1 MQTSRIVVG
10 LKDRSL
16 LNDTGIS
23 CVQRPRSL
31 LPMALFWSRSPRCP
45 RRFSFAACQN
55 VREINGYS
63 PVRALHRGRGYF
75 PGKLPEFWRKHVDSS
90 SQVTHSTARL
100 RGRYLLKVRRL
111 ASRGAVYR
119 PFLRL
124 GAWSRCMS
132 KNSHTCD
139 FVCYRDR
146 GRLRYLRFSLSARR
160 SLTYRQH
167 RRPTSF
173 MKIRATSKY
182 F

>member
-1 MQTSRIVVG
+1 VRAPARNHPKQTPPTSLTAVSARGRADQRHSADSARRIMQTSRIVVG

-55 VREINGYS
+55 VGEINGYS

-100 RGRYLLKVRRL
+100 RGI
-111 ASRGAVYR
+111 
-119 PFLRL
+119 
-124 GAWSRCMS
+124 C
-132 KNSHTCD
+132 
-139 FVCYRDR
+139 
-146 GRLRYLRFSLSARR
+146 
-160 SLTYRQH
+160 
-167 RRPTSF
+167 
-173 MKIRATSKY
+173 
-182 F
+182 

>member
-1 MQTSRIVVG
+1 MRAPAPNHPKQTPPTSLTAVSAHGRTDQSQCADSARRIMQTSRIVVG

-100 RGRYLLKVRRL
+100 RGI
-111 ASRGAVYR
+111 
-119 PFLRL
+119 
-124 GAWSRCMS
+124 C
-132 KNSHTCD
+132 
-139 FVCYRDR
+139 
-146 GRLRYLRFSLSARR
+146 
-160 SLTYRQH
+160 
-167 RRPTSF
+167 
-173 MKIRATSKY
+173 
-182 F
+182 